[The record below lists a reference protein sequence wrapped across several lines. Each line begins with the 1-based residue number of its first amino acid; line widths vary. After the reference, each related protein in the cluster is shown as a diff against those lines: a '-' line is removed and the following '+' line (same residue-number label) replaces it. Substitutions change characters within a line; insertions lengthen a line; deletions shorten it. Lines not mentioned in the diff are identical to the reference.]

1 MRAQAR
7 VDFGLSDA
15 EFWELSHD
23 EWNEFC
29 HVGNRAML
37 LIDKQFAETRHLI
50 YNMLSAS
57 NSPNK
62 STADFRML
70 RDPAEPDPDDFL
82 DAFSMLL

>member
-15 EFWELSHD
+15 EFWELSQE

-29 HVGNRAML
+29 HVGSRAML
-37 LIDKQFAETRHLI
+37 LIDKQFAETRLLI
-50 YNMLSAS
+50 YNMLSAAAA
-57 NSPNK
+57 PHK
-62 STADFRML
+62 STSDFRML
-70 RDPAEPDPDDFL
+70 RDAAEPDPDDFF